1 MFFLNNIFTSNL
13 IPVILIG
20 YAISILVV
28 VVLIVL
34 ENRSPLKTISWVL
47 VLLLLPGLG
56 FLLYIFFGQNFR
68 KEKII
73 ARKGLRNHY
82 RLNYLAHSQ
91 IQQLTD
97 GELNS
102 DQVKIDTT
110 GTVRLLLNNC
120 SAIVTS
126 SNDISFFHRGRD
138 KFKALIR
145 ELEKAKRF
153 IHLEYYIFAEDN
165 IGNTIKNILKKKA
178 SQGVEVRLIVDDVGS
193 WELKQSFFKEME
205 QAGVE
210 AYSFLKVRF
219 PLLTSKVN
227 YRNHRKIVVI
237 DGETGFIG
245 GYNIADRYKDGEKS
259 KYGIWRDTHIMIK
272 GDAVNSLQS
281 VFLTD
286 WYFVSQTELSE
297 TKYFPAPKPAKRG
310 KIMQIAASG
319 PDSDWAGIMMGIFQV
334 ITSARDYLYIATPY
348 FMPNESVLVAL
359 KVSALSGVDV
369 RVIIPERSDAMIALY
384 CSKSYIRE
392 MLEAGVQIYFY
403 KKGFLHCK
411 TMVADDKTSIVGSA
425 NMDFRSFEQNFEVS
439 AFIYD
444 EETALEL
451 KKTFL
456 KDQADSEIVLLPEWM
471 DRSYIEK
478 AKESFARLFSPLL

>member
-1 MFFLNNIFTSNL
+1 MFFLSNIFTSSVL
-13 IPVILIG
+13 PVILAG

-34 ENRSPLKTISWVL
+34 ENRSPLKTISWIL

-73 ARKGLRNHY
+73 ARKGLRNHH

-91 IQQLTD
+91 IQQLTG
-97 GELNS
+97 GELDS
-102 DQVKIDTT
+102 SEVKIGVT
-110 GTVRLLLNNC
+110 GTVRLLLNNS

-126 SNDISFFHRGRD
+126 CNDISFFHRGRD
-138 KFKALIR
+138 KFKALIG

-165 IGNTIKNILKKKA
+165 IGTTIKNILKKKA

-193 WELKQSFFKEME
+193 WELKQSFFDEME

-227 YRNHRKIVVI
+227 YRNHRKIVII
-237 DGETGFIG
+237 DGHTGFIG

-259 KYGIWRDTHIMIK
+259 RYGIWRDTHIMIK

-286 WYFVSQTELSE
+286 WYFVSQTELTE
-297 TKYFPAPKPAKRG
+297 TKYFPAHKPASES

-334 ITSARDYLYIATPY
+334 ITTARDYLYIATPY
-348 FMPNESVLVAL
+348 FMPNESVLMAL

-369 RVIIPERSDAMIALY
+369 RVIIPERSDAVVALL
-384 CSKSYIRE
+384 CSRSYIRE
-392 MLEAGVQIYFY
+392 LLEAGVQIYFY

-411 TMVADDKTSIVGSA
+411 TLVADDKTSIVGSA

-456 KDQADSEIVLLPEWM
+456 KDQAESEIVLLPEWM
-471 DRSYIEK
+471 DRSYLEK